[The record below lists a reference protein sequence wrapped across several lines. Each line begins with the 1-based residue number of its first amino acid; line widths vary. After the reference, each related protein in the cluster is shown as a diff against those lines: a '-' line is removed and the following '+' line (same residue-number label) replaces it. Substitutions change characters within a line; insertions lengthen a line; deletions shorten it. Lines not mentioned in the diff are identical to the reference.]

1 MISNRKDGKK
11 EMELYLR
18 RNGRFQL
25 RTKTE
30 EKQIGEMGRDESGLT
45 GVKLRDYPGKRKKQ
59 AIKI

>member
-45 GVKLRDYPGKRKKQ
+45 GVKLRDYPGKRNRQ